1 MPRYFYEVNANFHDA
16 ATANAWLAWLRD
28 QHIADVVAAG
38 ALSGR
43 IIQNDSDVASPQLSF
58 SAQYEFADRARFE
71 AYLRDHAPRLR
82 AEGLQKFP
90 PDVVTY
96 SRRSGDI
103 VA

>member
-1 MPRYFYEVNANFHDA
+1 MPRYFYEVNATFRDASTAHD
-16 ATANAWLAWLRD
+16 WLAWMHD
-28 QHIADVVAAG
+28 HHIADVIAAG

-43 IIQNDSDVASPQLSF
+43 VIQNDSNAASPQLSL
-58 SAQYEFADRARFE
+58 SAQYEFADRASFD

-82 AEGLQKFP
+82 TEGLQKFP
-90 PDVVTY
+90 PDVVAY